1 MKKKG
6 LRTMTIKSKRIKKGL
21 RDINKKIDACLIAV
35 PKTKEAEVT
44 LKTLQ
49 MQRDLINGYDE
60 ETLEQVLM
68 EIGVITKKPRK
79 KR

>member
-1 MKKKG
+1 ME
-6 LRTMTIKSKRIKKGL
+6 IKSKRIKKGL

-68 EIGVITKKPRK
+68 EIGVITKNPRK

>member
-79 KR
+79 KM